1 MRLPRIAY
9 PLAWLMLVPVVLRA
23 SGETDRCA
31 NYREIAAQLRAS
43 GFGSMNAYALLDE
56 LTRRCGPRL
65 SGSANADTAVA
76 VTQAMMERLHLDR
89 VWRERITVPRWVRGS
104 VEKAVVLGSNN
115 RPPTSL
121 SVCALGGSIATP
133 HGGITARVI
142 EVHSFK
148 ELSVLGEAAIGKIV
162 FFNRPMDPT
171 LMDTFEA
178 YGGAVEQRYSGAL
191 QGARVGAVA
200 VLVRSMTLALD
211 DVPHTG
217 SMGYADTVKK
227 IPAAALSTKGA
238 NLLSKMLKENPGL
251 KVRLTLSAQTLPD
264 VPSANVLGEIRG
276 TEKPEEV
283 IVVGGHL
290 DSWDKGTGAHDDGS
304 GCMQAIEVLSLF
316 RKLGLR
322 PKRTVRAVMFMN
334 EENGMRGGKAYAID
348 PARGSENHIALI
360 ESDRGGFAPRGFTTD
375 ADSTVFERVRQWAPC
390 FEALK
395 AASFA
400 RGGSGADISPLASKG
415 IPGFGL
421 DVETQRYFDYHH
433 SANDTIDKVNPRELE
448 LGAIVLALLCYVLA
462 QEGV

>member
-1 MRLPRIAY
+1 MKFPGIAY
-9 PLAWLMLVPVVLRA
+9 LLAGLCLVPVLLTA
-23 SGETDRCA
+23 GGGTDRCA
-31 NYREIAAQLRAS
+31 DYREIAARLRVA

-65 SGSANADTAVA
+65 SGSAGADTAVA
-76 VTQAMMERLHLDR
+76 FTQAMMERLHLDR
-89 VWRERITVPRWVRGS
+89 VWLERMTVPRWVRGN
-104 VEKAVVLGSNN
+104 VEKAVVLGSNS
-115 RPPTSL
+115 RPPASL
-121 SVCALGGSIATP
+121 RVCALGGSIATP
-133 HGGITARVI
+133 PGGITSGVI

-148 ELSVLGEAAIGKIV
+148 ELSELGEAARGKIV

-171 LMDTFEA
+171 LMETFEA

-191 QGARVGAVA
+191 QGARVGALA

-217 SMGYADTVKK
+217 SLGYADTVKK

-238 NLLSKMLKENPGL
+238 SLLSELLKKNPGL
-251 KVRLTLSAQTLPD
+251 KVRLSLSAQTLPD

-334 EENGMRGGKAYAID
+334 EENGMRGGKAYAVD
-348 PARGSENHIALI
+348 PGRAPEKHIALI

-395 AASFA
+395 ASSFA

-421 DVETQRYFDYHH
+421 DVESQRYFDYHH

-448 LGAIVLALLCYVLA
+448 LGAVVLALLCYIFA